1 MRHPAPRH
9 ARTLRRVGAFSVVAA
24 LGFVVQASAL
34 LLLTSFAGLHLAAAT
49 AVGVQLAIL
58 HNFVWHERWTW
69 PDRDRAAGLFTRLLR
84 FNLVTGG
91 ISLVGTVALTTLYAS
106 ALGAPIV
113 ISNLLAVWTVGVIN
127 YLVLDRAVYPE
138 SRPHSRAQ
146 GFRGSARALP
156 VVLLTAAGTVVFSDP
171 ANGAGLTAET
181 VSAWDAYVHRTET
194 RIARELADGRRFLA
208 LDFEREPDRV
218 RDALL
223 RGEIMSGKVQAT
235 GSAELQFGRASE
247 GQPAAVPGG
256 TIHHWRA
263 AVLVPGVTLDG
274 LVAALRNPRQHGY
287 YPQDVLKWRLLE
299 RDGDRE
305 RVFLR
310 IRRQEIVTAVF
321 NTEHDVAF
329 TARGPD
335 RVSSR
340 SIATRIA
347 ELSGSGA
354 EAGEKPIGQDRG
366 FLWRLNSY
374 WRYEAVAGGVLVEL
388 ESLTLSRDVPTLL
401 GPVARPIVARV
412 ARESLE
418 RTLGDIRDQIGRS
431 AR

>member
-1 MRHPAPRH
+1 MRHAAPRH
-9 ARTLRRVGAFSVVAA
+9 PRTLRRLGAFSVVAA
-24 LGFVVQASAL
+24 LGFVVQASVL

-49 AVGVQLAIL
+49 AVGVQLAVL

-69 PDRDRAAGLFTRLLR
+69 GDRDRAAGLFTRLLR

-91 ISLVGTVALTTLYAS
+91 ISLIGTVALTTLYAS

-113 ISNLLAVWTVGVIN
+113 IGNLLAVWTVGVIN
-127 YLVLDRAVYPE
+127 YLVLDRAMYPE
-138 SRPHSRAQ
+138 SRPQSRVQ
-146 GFRGSARALP
+146 GLRGSARALP
-156 VVLLTAAGTVVFSDP
+156 VVLLAAAGMVVFSDP

-194 RIARELADGRRFLA
+194 RVARELADGRRFLA
-208 LDFEREPDRV
+208 LDFEREPHRV
-218 RDALL
+218 RDSLL
-223 RGEIMSGKVQAT
+223 RGELVSEEV
-235 GSAELQFGRASE
+235 RPSE
-247 GQPAAVPGG
+247 GGPAVEVPGG

-274 LVAALRNPRQHGY
+274 LIAALRNPRQHGY
-287 YPQDVLKWRLLE
+287 HPQDVLKWRVLE

-305 RVFLR
+305 RVLLR

-329 TARGPD
+329 TAHGPD
-335 RVSSR
+335 RISSR

-418 RTLGDIRDQIGRS
+418 RTLGGIRDQIGRS